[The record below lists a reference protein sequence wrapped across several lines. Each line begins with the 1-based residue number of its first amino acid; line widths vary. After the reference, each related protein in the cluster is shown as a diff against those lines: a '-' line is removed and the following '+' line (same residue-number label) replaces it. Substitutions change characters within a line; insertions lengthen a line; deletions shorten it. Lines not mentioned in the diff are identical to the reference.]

1 MTSEDSDSMEE
12 DIKDLP
18 TLDLGIKY
26 EEINFYLIFKNHPA
40 LCKLLFSIV
49 DKSKDSKKMGK
60 VLMASPL
67 LRSLNNLQKNFLKS
81 NFHFFQFQIL
91 RNSKI
96 VEDLMK
102 FGNLFKEGYKLE
114 KVLKKNEEYNKMIID
129 VLTNVEK
136 LMSFVIF
143 RNYTENT
150 QIQDDFDNIVN
161 FLQKVKLSKF
171 EFTENLK
178 SIDQYK
184 SSILLI
190 ESEIFQKEFTLQLA
204 KMNFKNILR
213 NMFQEDEESKSKKIQ
228 KESETLTFLLN
239 LTSSSGELNELD
251 KKDKLDLENFWRI
264 MNQSFEQYKDIL
276 NSMSKKSKRVLPIE
290 EINYLMKNVNK
301 VKEVEIVMKSKLIKV
316 SAIRKAFDNYFL
328 ITNLCNISQYLEVF
342 LQKFEFNFK
351 KELNVFKKIT
361 ETANS
366 KSSNF
371 FEILNMSL
379 KIDKKIIQFC
389 KFDSVIYKFIENNIT
404 IWKGKESVREI
415 LMI

>member
-1 MTSEDSDSMEE
+1 MEE
-12 DIKDLP
+12 EIKDLP
-18 TLDLGIKY
+18 TLDVGIKY
-26 EEINFYLIFKNHPA
+26 EEINFYLILKNHPA
-40 LCKLLFSIV
+40 LCKLLFWIV

-67 LRSLNNLQKNFLKS
+67 LRSLNNLHKNFLKS

-102 FGNLFKEGYKLE
+102 FGNLFKECNKLE
-114 KVLKKNEEYNKMIID
+114 KVLKRNEDYSKRIID

-150 QIQDDFDNIVN
+150 QIQNDFDNIVN
-161 FLQKVKLSKF
+161 FLQKVRLNEF

-190 ESEIFQKEFTLQLA
+190 ESEIFQKEFILQLA

-213 NMFQEDEESKSKKIQ
+213 NMFQEDEESKNKKNQ
-228 KESETLTFLLN
+228 NKSETLTVLLN
-239 LTSSSGELNELD
+239 LVSSLGEPNELAN
-251 KKDKLDLENFWRI
+251 KDKLDLENFWKI
-264 MNQSFEQYKDIL
+264 MNESFEQYKENL
-276 NSMSKKSKRVLPIE
+276 NSMSKESERVLPIE

-328 ITNLCNISQYLEVF
+328 ITNLCNISKYLETF

-351 KELNVFKKIT
+351 NELNAFKKIT
-361 ETANS
+361 ETANL
-366 KSSNF
+366 KNSNF

-379 KIDKKIIQFC
+379 KIDRKIINFC
-389 KFDSVIYKFIENNIT
+389 KSDSVIYKFIENNIT
-404 IWKGKESVREI
+404 IWKGKKGGV
-415 LMI
+415 LMVKTSSIT